1 MSEYNPVS
9 TWSIVR
15 KLHREGLIMPLPGD
29 REFRTDEH
37 QRIDLELESLR
48 APGSTVYGVHQ
59 GLMLRWNTFFD
70 ACVRFTS
77 MTQNAMWRHLYGDDF
92 LRDVCCAVL
101 GRHLKVELCRPQSYR
116 RRVLLVGSQGSGRP
130 GIGDDLRQL
139 LFECVVR
146 TLGVGDSTRESRSVK
161 LSVGHSA
168 VETELFGGQSS
179 GAEAARRGLLE
190 QCSESVLFI
199 DGALAT
205 PETVRRRLLDSIEA
219 GESGLTHDRAA
230 LQGNLHLIV
239 GASPS
244 DVADIG
250 SQDSV
255 GRSLFQSVCR
265 DSRLDIPNFTQ
276 FFRVRIPGQ
285 GSSGCSSLESLKG
298 IAEFDPFSPSL
309 RTEGA

>member
-1 MSEYNPVS
+1 MCTLYINDSERNVETP
-9 TWSIVR
+9 
-15 KLHREGLIMPLPGD
+15 
-29 REFRTDEH
+29 
-37 QRIDLELESLR
+37 
-48 APGSTVYGVHQ
+48 
-59 GLMLRWNTFFD
+59 
-70 ACVRFTS
+70 
-77 MTQNAMWRHLYGDDF
+77 YGDDF

-101 GRHLKVELCRPQSYR
+101 GRHLKVELCRPQSFR

-168 VETELFGGQSS
+168 VATELFGGQSS
-179 GAEAARRGLLE
+179 GAEAARRGLLD

-265 DSRLDIPNFTQ
+265 DSRLDIPQLHSVLQGQDTWS
-276 FFRVRIPGQ
+276 RVFGMLFSRVAQRYCGIPTIFHHYGRRAHDLNAQ
-285 GSSGCSSLESLKG
+285 GVIQMPMSLN
-298 IAEFDPFSPSL
+298 SPAFWNG
-309 RTEGA
+309 R